1 MSYCPFCGVFAETPH
16 KTQEVCIDA
25 LNVEIV
31 RMRELLDQVRS
42 RVNSAPSPVLREI
55 LEDDPTSGP
64 EDAPASTRRQPT
76 Y

>member
-42 RVNSAPSPVLREI
+42 RANAGPSPVLRQIVTE
-55 LEDDPTSGP
+55 EPASSP
-64 EDAPASTRRQPT
+64 EDEPESNRGPTRV
-76 Y
+76 

>member
-16 KTQEVCIDA
+16 KTQEACIDA

-42 RVNSAPSPVLREI
+42 RVNPAQSPVLTQI
-55 LEDDPTSGP
+55 LEEDPTS
-64 EDAPASTRRQPT
+64 DAQGDPASTRRQTT

>member
-42 RVNSAPSPVLREI
+42 SAHPGPSPVLKQI
-55 LEDDPTSGP
+55 LADEPASDP
-64 EDAPASTRRQPT
+64 EDEPAAHSG
-76 Y
+76 